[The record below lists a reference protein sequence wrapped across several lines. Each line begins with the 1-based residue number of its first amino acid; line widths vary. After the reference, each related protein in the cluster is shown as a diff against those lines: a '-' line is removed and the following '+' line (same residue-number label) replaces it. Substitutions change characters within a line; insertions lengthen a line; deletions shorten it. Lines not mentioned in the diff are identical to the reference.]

1 MAYRIKSVLSL
12 ADPADVL
19 VSTDSEEYAEIAGAF
34 GAFIPYL
41 RPASLAS
48 DHASSVD
55 VVLHA
60 MNWAL
65 SQGRQ
70 YEYIGLLQ
78 PTSPFVKSSTLLQAC
93 DNIAEDEAAQSIV
106 AVKEARPGT
115 FYVQENSKYLS
126 VLTER
131 FKTMKTLRRQDL
143 KTEITPCGGL
153 YIVKWD
159 TFQKEKTFYPEK
171 TRALPVSDIE
181 AVDIDEP
188 IDWLWAEFL
197 LENNFV
203 NMSDLCSL

>member
-19 VSTDSEEYAEIAGAF
+19 VSTDSEEYAKIAGAF
-34 GAFIPYL
+34 GAFVPYL
-41 RPASLAS
+41 RPAALAT
-48 DHASSVD
+48 DHASSVG

-60 MNWAL
+60 MNWSL
-65 SQGRQ
+65 EQGRR
-70 YEYIGLLQ
+70 YDYVGLLQ
-78 PTSPFVKSSTLLQAC
+78 PTSPFVKSSTLLKAC
-93 DNIAEDEAAQSIV
+93 DSIAEDEAAQCIV
-106 AVKEARPGT
+106 AVKEVRPGT

-131 FKTMKTLRRQDL
+131 FKTVKILRRQDL

-153 YIVKWD
+153 YIAKWD
-159 TFQKEKTFYPEK
+159 TFLREKTFYPEK